1 MVENTMIDIKEHYRK
16 LDEQMQEVHKI
27 RKDGWNKIKG
37 LIKKKLKIEAL
48 TNQNQ
53 IQYFLAN
60 QMAEKE
66 VGANFRGNLTNLATQ
81 R

>member
-1 MVENTMIDIKEHYRK
+1 MVENTIIDIKEHYRK

-27 RKDGWNKIKG
+27 RKDGWNRIKG

-60 QMAEKE
+60 QMVEKE

>member
-1 MVENTMIDIKEHYRK
+1 
-16 LDEQMQEVHKI
+16 
-27 RKDGWNKIKG
+27 
-37 LIKKKLKIEAL
+37 
-48 TNQNQ
+48 
-53 IQYFLAN
+53 LAN